1 MKRIV
6 IVFFAAFLAISGYSQ
21 EILDTSRVWSI
32 LHFYDYNPYYHYT
45 RFTIVGKDT
54 TINDTVYKS
63 ILYTYR
69 EDQSDWRRMG
79 FAREYP
85 EGTVYFRNGVNT
97 PEYIVLDFNAHVGD
111 VMEVGSADGNS
122 TVSMKVTDIDYVYIG
137 GEYRRRLKME
147 ILDYKY
153 ETEWIEDIGSLN
165 GFPYNID
172 GLTGTD
178 IKSLLC
184 AKKNGELLYQKEGYN
199 TCYHIYNG
207 IEENK
212 PERKSF
218 TITPNPV
225 NGIAYINV
233 SEFDKSTASIII
245 CNLQGQII
253 RQKELNSMDDVEIN
267 SNDFEPG
274 VYLITIKSKT
284 FASTRKIVIY

>member
-1 MKRIV
+1 
-6 IVFFAAFLAISGYSQ
+6 
-21 EILDTSRVWSI
+21 
-32 LHFYDYNPYYHYT
+32 
-45 RFTIVGKDT
+45 
-54 TINDTVYKS
+54 
-63 ILYTYR
+63 
-69 EDQSDWRRMG
+69 
-79 FAREYP
+79 
-85 EGTVYFRNGVNT
+85 
-97 PEYIVLDFNAHVGD
+97 
-111 VMEVGSADGNS
+111 
-122 TVSMKVTDIDYVYIG
+122 
-137 GEYRRRLKME
+137 ME

-178 IKSLLC
+178 NKSLLC

-207 IEENK
+207 IKENK

-225 NGIAYINV
+225 NGSAYINV

-267 SNDFEPG
+267 SNDFESG